1 MALTLPE
8 EQDLDTARDLA
19 LWLEESG
26 RRKLGTAWVASLQT
40 ERLEPTQQAA
50 KARPNYITQP
60 ALLSLLAM
68 AGFAGL
74 LYYFTYV
81 QLRILEIPGIVVFI
95 GS

>member
-1 MALTLPE
+1 MSLTLPE
-8 EQDLDTARDLA
+8 EQDLDTARDFA

-26 RRKLGTAWVASLQT
+26 RRKRGTAWVASLQA

-50 KARPNYITQP
+50 KERPNYITQP
-60 ALLSLLAM
+60 ALLSLFAI

-74 LYYFTYV
+74 FYYFTYV
-81 QLRILEIPGIVVFI
+81 QLRILEIPGVVVFV